1 MEPTQPARIDWASLI
16 FVLVIVVFLRF
27 APVLRDWVQGT
38 GGSVV
43 VASLR

>member
-1 MEPTQPARIDWASLI
+1 MEPTHRTQIDWASVV
-16 FVLVIVVFLRF
+16 FVLLIVVFLRF

-43 VASLR
+43 VSVR